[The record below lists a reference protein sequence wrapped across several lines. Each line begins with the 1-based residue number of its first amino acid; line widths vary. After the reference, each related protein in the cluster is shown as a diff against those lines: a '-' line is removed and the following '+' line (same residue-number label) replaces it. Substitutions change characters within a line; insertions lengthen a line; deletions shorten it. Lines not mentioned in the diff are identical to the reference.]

1 MRQVTH
7 SAESQQPGTDRLP
20 SSIRRVCLFGPVPC
34 KDMGNSL
41 LLRSGHLDIKDTQCA
56 ETKDVLKKS
65 YNITSR
71 FQVMGVE
78 KGRYERQFLFSEVA
92 KFAETIWID
101 LIMIFCTNRFSCAT
115 LSF

>member
-71 FQVMGVE
+71 FRVMGVQ
-78 KGRYERQFLFSEVA
+78 KIQKDAQKIKFSPKV
-92 KFAETIWID
+92 IYYI
-101 LIMIFCTNRFSCAT
+101 N
-115 LSF
+115 SFFFFVRTQLVFEI